1 VKGTSELQLSFESI
15 RIDNR
20 TTGFSAEVVEIVD
33 MGNGTGTVDSEG
45 GVKGRSSTK
54 DDVSKVGASTGIG
67 AIIGA
72 IVGGGKGAA
81 IGAAIGGSV
90 GTAGV
95 LTSRGKDVR
104 LDRGQQLKIRAATE
118 TRIQ

>member
-1 VKGTSELQLSFESI
+1 MANLLATKPMDVLLAESKEENEHSLKRALGPI
-15 RIDNR
+15 NLI
-20 TTGFSAEVVEIVD
+20 TL
-33 MGNGTGTVDSEG
+33 
-45 GVKGRSSTK
+45 
-54 DDVSKVGASTGIG
+54 GIG

-95 LTSRGKDVR
+95 LTKRGKDIR
-104 LDRGQQLKIRAATE
+104 LDRGQQLKIRAATD
-118 TRIQ
+118 THTQ